1 MAQNKGPS
9 TGKTVGKYRLLE
21 VLGEGSFGKVH
32 RAVCAESKEE
42 YAIKCIAKESLAK
55 QEHGKE
61 QLYREIAIMKSLKH
75 KHVVDL
81 CEVLQTSNNIYLVME
96 LVTGGELFRKI
107 QPENGMEESQARK
120 YFQQLICAMH
130 YCHNQQVAHRDLK
143 PENFLLTSDDV
154 LKVSDFG
161 LSNLQFVN
169 EGGTVSN
176 SLKLRTVCGTPNY
189 VAPEVITTSGGYNG
203 FRADV
208 WSCGVILYHLLA
220 GYLPFRANSVQ
231 VLLTKIKTCEPEECP
246 RITPLAKDLL
256 NKLLE
261 KDPQKRITLNDV
273 IHHPWFMVD
282 FDLEEIKANEKAAV
296 SEEQITQLGQAFGG
310 MKKP

>member
-1 MAQNKGPS
+1 MSRPPQ
-9 TGKTVGKYRLLE
+9 TGKSVGKYKLQE

-32 RAVCAESKEE
+32 RAICTETKKE
-42 YAIKCIAKESLAK
+42 YAVKCIAKESLAK

-96 LVTGGELFRKI
+96 LVDGGELFRKI
-107 QPENGMEESQARK
+107 RPDGGMQEEIARR

-143 PENFLLTSDDV
+143 PENFLLTKGDL

-189 VAPEVITTSGGYNG
+189 VAPEVITTAGGYNG

-220 GYLPFRANSVQ
+220 GFLPFRASSVQ
-231 VLLTKIKTCEPEECP
+231 ALLKKIKTSDPEDCP
-246 RITPLAKDLL
+246 GISMEAKDLL
-256 NKLLE
+256 KRLLE
-261 KDPQKRITLNDV
+261 KDPQKRINLSDV
-273 IHHPWFMVD
+273 LIHPWFVVG
-282 FDLEEIKANEKAAV
+282 FDAKELEDAEKV
-296 SEEQITQLGQAFGG
+296 VVTEEQISMLGQALNGLG
-310 MKKP
+310 K